1 MTDHYSEKLIRA
13 INDQAAVLTVIAKEL
28 ALIAQSQ
35 STGIGR
41 NVAGVLI
48 DDLEKFLRNEEKQ
61 SQK

>member
-13 INDQAAVLTVIAKEL
+13 INDQTAVLTVIAKEL

>member
-13 INDQAAVLTVIAKEL
+13 INDQTAVLTVIAKEL

-35 STGIGR
+35 SSGIGR
-41 NVAGVLI
+41 NIAGVLI
-48 DDLEKFLRNEEKQ
+48 DDLEKFLRDEEKQ

>member
-1 MTDHYSEKLIRA
+1 MTDQHSEKLIRA
-13 INDQAAVLTVIAKEL
+13 LNDQTAVLTVIAKEL

-41 NVAGVLI
+41 NIAGVLI
-48 DDLEKFLRNEEKQ
+48 DDLEKFLRNEKEQ